1 MGVKTKKFVRK
12 PIYVEGLRVTAK
24 NFAQVMAWAGG
35 EERLDEDKATGTTK
49 KYIRIETQHAKNE
62 RQRKAFIGDWVLKTD
77 KGFKIYSNYAFH
89 RSFDTIETEASER
102 QVEVDPQQS
111 DVFLNWMHEDF
122 AAYWNSLS
130 DEDKKRLISSWTAG
144 TGMPLAASEATPADA
159 VVTPPTAI
167 ESIGSTNGVYG
178 ELTEAQA
185 RERLDLPEKVV
196 DDVVPVVGEMES
208 ARQEETPVV
217 EDGTGLKIEDS
228 PTAPPPVHQG

>member
-89 RSFDTIETEASER
+89 RSFDTIETEAAETR
-102 QVEVDPQQS
+102 VEVDPNQS
-111 DVFLNWMHEDF
+111 DVFLKWMGEDF
-122 AAYWNSLS
+122 QAYWGTLS
-130 DEDKKRLISSWTAG
+130 DEDKKRLIGSWTHA

-167 ESIGSTNGVYG
+167 EPIGSANGNG

-185 RERLDLPEKVV
+185 REHLDLPEKVV
-196 DDVVPVVGEMES
+196 DEVVPVVGETE
-208 ARQEETPVV
+208 AERQEETPVV